1 MQLQDT
7 NVWLIISL
15 LMTTIV
21 GPIVVWRF
29 QQGRIERLKLRLE
42 EEKLQIDKNN
52 QVVEMF
58 EKLSKLLAEQRQ
70 LYDSFTA
77 LVQKGHTVGSFDF
90 QQKLQ
95 QMDEKDQDKVVNFF
109 EKNKILIV
117 SDLLKGRGE
126 FSADWVLVILKGKK
140 ESRWVLKSINEAM
153 NIFGSGDIRIT
164 SQGSLKIG
172 RIGMQRKGGDNG
184 RDTAKMLQ
192 FKVNPVELFDR

>member
-52 QVVEMF
+52 QVVEML

-77 LVQKGHTVGSFDF
+77 LVQKGHTVGSFDL

-95 QMDEKDQDKVVNFF
+95 QMDEKDQEIENV
-109 EKNKILIV
+109 
-117 SDLLKGRGE
+117 
-126 FSADWVLVILKGKK
+126 KK
-140 ESRWVLKSINEAM
+140 S
-153 NIFGSGDIRIT
+153 
-164 SQGSLKIG
+164 SLS
-172 RIGMQRKGGDNG
+172 
-184 RDTAKMLQ
+184 
-192 FKVNPVELFDR
+192 

>member
-1 MQLQDT
+1 MFLHRSGDLT
-7 NVWLIISL
+7 
-15 LMTTIV
+15 
-21 GPIVVWRF
+21 VWRF

-95 QMDEKDQDKVVNFF
+95 QMDEKDQEIENVK
-109 EKNKILIV
+109 KIISNLTGKEIEYV
-117 SDLLKGRGE
+117 
-126 FSADWVLVILKGKK
+126 KGK
-140 ESRWVLKSINEAM
+140 LPPLPP
-153 NIFGSGDIRIT
+153 SGLGIV
-164 SQGSLKIG
+164 G
-172 RIGMQRKGGDNG
+172 
-184 RDTAKMLQ
+184 
-192 FKVNPVELFDR
+192 